1 MSKEREF
8 LKKLRYASLLENNL
22 RKELE
27 ELLAQPEQDNIQY
40 LLDQV
45 ARLTAENAMLKE
57 KWSTPKPEQ
66 EQQPEAWIIV
76 NKETGYRT
84 QVSDLTPFLYHREIF
99 EVIPLYTAPPVKS
112 EQEHVGIVRIIG
124 GYPDNSERVVEW
136 VRPYKYLKDGDK
148 LYLAPKREP
157 LSEDKLDVL
166 AEVNITDEGIAGY
179 YLGFRDAEKHHGIGG
194 GEC

>member
-99 EVIPLYTAPPVKS
+99 EVIPLYTAPP
-112 EQEHVGIVRIIG
+112 
-124 GYPDNSERVVEW
+124 
-136 VRPYKYLKDGDK
+136 
-148 LYLAPKREP
+148 KREP
-157 LSEDKLDVL
+157 LSDKEITKNTPKLIHVGERL
-166 AEVNITDEGIAGY
+166 AFHAGVR
-179 YLGFRDAEKHHGIGG
+179 FAEKHHGIGG
-194 GEC
+194 GE

>member
-1 MSKEREF
+1 MS
-8 LKKLRYASLLENNL
+8 
-22 RKELE
+22 
-27 ELLAQPEQDNIQY
+27 
-40 LLDQV
+40 
-45 ARLTAENAMLKE
+45 
-57 KWSTPKPEQ
+57 

-194 GEC
+194 GE